1 MTNPMRKSTT
11 SRRGGEPAP
20 AAVGPDTRISLAEVA
35 RQTGT
40 MLRRGDSAHFVEGQ
54 APTMADLTESLFFS
68 PGDGRIWLNDQRML
82 LMHSSAMGHL
92 RRELI
97 DTLGLDRARGL
108 LTRAGYVA
116 GARDAQLVRERWPQ
130 GDAANVFMA
139 GTRLHA
145 LEGVVKVT
153 PLAFDFDIDRGTYEG
168 EFLWEHSSEDDE
180 HISAYGIG
188 TEAACWS
195 QVGYATGYVTSLF
208 GQLVVFREIECRAM
222 GASVCRVIGR
232 HAAAWGDVS
241 EDLRY
246 LQAKDFRSLTVPA
259 TPGPTTAPAS
269 VVPAAVPVTGGDRHE
284 IVGASS
290 AFNSA
295 CHQLARV
302 AVTRATVLF
311 TGESG
316 VGKEAFARRLH
327 RISARAEQAFVAV
340 NCAAIPET
348 LIESELFGV
357 ERGAFTGASQSRPG
371 RFERADKGTL
381 FLDEIGTLSLV
392 SQGKL
397 LRALQE
403 GEVERVGGTRTLR
416 VDVRVVAATNVD
428 LQAEVK
434 AGRFREDL
442 YYRLN
447 VYPIH
452 LPPLRERRDDIPLL
466 MTHFLR
472 REAER
477 HGRHPT
483 GYTPRAVRAMLH
495 YAFPGN
501 IRELQN
507 LIERGVISAEDG
519 AAIDVAHMFRREQLS
534 DEALLAIGAHGMLTT
549 PKADGEVPQRLLDL
563 LSSTLGQDGSDFSL
577 QELERRLLDEAAAA
591 ESGNLAAAAR
601 RLGLSRAQF
610 AYRLERARN
619 A

>member
-1 MTNPMRKSTT
+1 MAKPS
-11 SRRGGEPAP
+11 
-20 AAVGPDTRISLAEVA
+20 RISLAEMA
-35 RQTGT
+35 RQSGS
-40 MLRRGDSAHFVEGQ
+40 MLRRGDSAHFDQGLP
-54 APTMADLTESLFFS
+54 PTLAELTESLFFS
-68 PGDGRIWLNDQRML
+68 PGDGRIWMNDQRML
-82 LMHSSAMGHL
+82 LWHSSAMGHL

-116 GARDAQLVRERWPQ
+116 GARDAQLVRERWPE
-130 GDAANVFMA
+130 GDAAAVFMA
-139 GTRLHA
+139 GTRLHS
-145 LEGVVKVT
+145 LEGAVKVT
-153 PLAFDFDIDRGTYEG
+153 PLSFDFDIDRGTYEG

-180 HISAYGIG
+180 HISAYGLG
-188 TEAACWS
+188 TEPACWS
-195 QVGYATGYVTSLF
+195 QIGYATGYVTSLF
-208 GQLVVFREIECRAM
+208 GQLVVFREVECRSM
-222 GASVCRVIGR
+222 GASVCRVVGR
-232 HAAAWGDVS
+232 HAAAWSDVS

-246 LQAKDFRSLTVPA
+246 LQARDFRSLAEPSPAPA
-259 TPGPTTAPAS
+259 T
-269 VVPAAVPVTGGDRHE
+269 VVPAVMQPVAPDGGDRHE

-302 AVTRATVLF
+302 ARSQATVLF

-327 RISARAEQAFVAV
+327 RISARADKPFLAV

-357 ERGAFTGASQSRPG
+357 ERGAYTGASSSRPG
-371 RFERADKGTL
+371 RFERADSGTL

-403 GEVERVGGTRTLR
+403 AEIERVGGTRTLR

-428 LQAEVK
+428 LQAEVRT
-434 AGRFREDL
+434 GRFREDL
-442 YYRLN
+442 FYRLN
-447 VYPIH
+447 VFPIH

-466 MTHFLR
+466 MNHFLR
-472 REAER
+472 REALR
-477 HGRHPT
+477 HGRQPT
-483 GYTPRAVRAMLH
+483 GFTPRAVRAMLH

-507 LIERGVISAEDG
+507 LIERGLISAEDG
-519 AAIDVAHMFRREQLS
+519 APIDVAHMFRREQLS
-534 DEALLAIGAHGMLTT
+534 EETLLAIGAQGTLSAQAQ
-549 PKADGEVPQRLLDL
+549 ADPGRLLQTL
-563 LSSTLGQDGSDFSL
+563 RQQLGESQPLSLPALEQQLL
-577 QELERRLLDEAAAA
+577 QETVAAAR
-591 ESGNLAAAAR
+591 GNLAAAAR
-601 RLGLSRAQF
+601 QLGITRAQL
-610 AYRLERARN
+610 AYRLKRAEASPARRKTRKSP